1 MYDLVCLIKRHML
14 RFLRDRAAVFFS
26 FLSILIML
34 ALYFLFIGQQY
45 TSGTEMEQLDE
56 GLKTYLT
63 IGIMMGGI
71 LVINTVS
78 LSLGM
83 MGNIIM
89 DLEQHK
95 LDGFLVTPVRRYKL
109 ILSYYIAAILVTGVL
124 SLLMWGLTILYV
136 GMMGGYWYP
145 FWTIL
150 EASGYILL
158 FTLISSSFMIYLTTL
173 LKSVNAFGTLSGVLG
188 TFIGF
193 VSGIYM
199 PLFILGKAMTH
210 VASFVP
216 FTHMTIILRNVL
228 LQEPYRII
236 EEKFPPEA
244 MESIRLSYGTNEI
257 GIIGYDV
264 PLFLIMLLSGVLA
277 LVFLSLSYRRMT
289 KKIAK

>member
-78 LSLGM
+78 LS

-150 EASGYILL
+150 AASGYILL